1 MARRSTVR
9 CVEEFIGRGAERP
22 ARSAHPTRSTRRFAG
37 GGYWLLPRPILVVV
51 ARRSP
56 LISGIIGGAADV
68 VDPIVTTCTLG
79 PLVTTPSELAA
90 FQRDIYIVENK

>member
-1 MARRSTVR
+1 MT
-9 CVEEFIGRGAERP
+9 RP
-22 ARSAHPTRSTRRFAG
+22 
-37 GGYWLLPRPILVVV
+37 
-51 ARRSP
+51 SP
-56 LISGIIGGAADV
+56 PISGIIGATADV